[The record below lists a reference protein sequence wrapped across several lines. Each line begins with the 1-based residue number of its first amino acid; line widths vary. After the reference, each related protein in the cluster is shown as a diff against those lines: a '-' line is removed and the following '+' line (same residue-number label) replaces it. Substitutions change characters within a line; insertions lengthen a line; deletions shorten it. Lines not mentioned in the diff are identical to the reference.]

1 MIQRFFGTLVRH
13 LDAPLL
19 GLLTLLLLASTAVV
33 FSAAGENSERL
44 YSHLTNIGV
53 ALTAMLLVSHIP
65 PQRLM
70 QFAVPVYVVG
80 VLLLLGVA
88 MFGIVVNGSR
98 PNMRGG
104 TSIWHYSSKHWV
116 SIRPPSPTTSK
127 RCIWG
132 ASNSCPPAALQLSL
146 RGLRQLR
153 APTATWLQRAANT

>member
-44 YSHLTNIGV
+44 YAHLTNIGV

-70 QFAVPVYVVG
+70 QFALPVYVVG
-80 VLLLLGVA
+80 VLLQQGRRREYL
-88 MFGIVVNGSR
+88 
-98 PNMRGG
+98 
-104 TSIWHYSSKHWV
+104 
-116 SIRPPSPTTSK
+116 IR
-127 RCIWG
+127 
-132 ASNSCPPAALQLSL
+132 
-146 RGLRQLR
+146 
-153 APTATWLQRAANT
+153 RAAIPFPDARVAHPGRSDTGT